1 MKIDSRLRRSLRL
14 QNAIFTVLLL
24 TLIGLGGWLTHT
36 FSHTS
41 DWTATGRHTLGQETR
56 DVIALVDDT
65 VEITA
70 YIGPDAVTRRAVRE
84 LIDRYEAAGL
94 DLEFD
99 FVDPDANPALARELQ
114 IKRGGEISVRL
125 NDRERRLDSLNEAEM
140 TQALARLARGEDR
153 YIAFL
158 EGHGERD
165 PLGEGNGDFGEFAE
179 YLSDRG
185 LHAQTI
191 NLARTPEVP
200 DNADLL
206 VVASPR
212 SNYLPGELAA
222 IQRYLQSG
230 GNLLW
235 LAEPGAGERLD
246 TLAEMLAVERLP
258 GVVVDAGASNIGADS
273 PDFAV
278 ITDYDKHPVTG
289 DFDAITVFPQAVAL
303 QAHDEQGW
311 HHRPLLRTRAE
322 SWNETGPIEG
332 TVAQDADAGEVAG
345 PLTIGWA
352 ATRGTPNPD
361 DADAQRIAVIGDGDF
376 IANAYLGNGGN
387 LDFGFRLFN
396 WLVTDDDRVE
406 ITPDRP
412 DDIELDLSTW
422 ALGIIGFG
430 FLIILPLALLS
441 AGGVIWWRRH
451 KR

>member
-1 MKIDSRLRRSLRL
+1 MKIDHHLRRSLRL
-14 QNAIFTVLLL
+14 QNAIFTVLVLAL
-24 TLIGLGGWLTHT
+24 VLLGGWLSQT

-41 DWTATGRHTLGQETR
+41 DWTATGRHTLGEETR
-56 DVIALVDDT
+56 EVIALVDGT

-70 YIGPDAVTRRAVRE
+70 YIGPNAVTRRAVRE
-84 LIDRYEAAGL
+84 LIERYEAAGL
-94 DLEFD
+94 ELEFD

-114 IKRGGEISVRL
+114 IQPGGEISVRL
-125 NDRERRLDSLNEAEM
+125 NDRERRLDRLDEAEM
-140 TQALARLARGEDR
+140 TQALARLARGQDR
-153 YIAFL
+153 YIAFI

-165 PLGEGNGDFGEFAE
+165 PLGEGNHDLGDFSE
-179 YLSDRG
+179 YLSARG

-191 NLARTPEVP
+191 NLARTPQVP

-206 VVASPR
+206 VIAGPR
-212 SNYLPGELAA
+212 SNYLPGEFAA
-222 IQRYLQSG
+222 IQRYLQAG

-235 LAEPGAGERLD
+235 LAEPEADGRLVP
-246 TLAEMLAVERLP
+246 LAEMLAVERLP

-278 ITDYDKHPVTG
+278 ITDYGEHPVTRG
-289 DFDAITVFPQAVAL
+289 FDAITVFPQAVVL

-311 HHRPLLRTRAE
+311 HHRPLLRTRPE

-332 TVAQDADAGEVAG
+332 EISQDPDAGELAG

-352 ATRGTPNPD
+352 ATRGTAD
-361 DADAQRIAVIGDGDF
+361 AADADAQRMAVIGDGDF

-387 LDFGFRLFN
+387 LELGSRLFN
-396 WLVTDDDRVE
+396 WLVTDDARVE

-412 DDIELDLSTW
+412 ADIQLDLSTW

-430 FLIILPLALLS
+430 FLLILPLALLTT
-441 AGGVIWWRRH
+441 GILIRWRRH